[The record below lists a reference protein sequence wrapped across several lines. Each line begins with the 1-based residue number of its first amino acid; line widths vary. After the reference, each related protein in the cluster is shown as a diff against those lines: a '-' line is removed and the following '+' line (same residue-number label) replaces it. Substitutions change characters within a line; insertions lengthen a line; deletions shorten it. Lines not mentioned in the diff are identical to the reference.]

1 MTIIDELAAAD
12 ANQVWWFKPKLSDFL
27 YPKVKIFA

>member
-12 ANQVWWFKPKLSDFL
+12 ANQVWWFKTNPYSGSL
-27 YPKVKIFA
+27 PQPN